1 MEGKKAYKVFR
12 FESEVR
18 WNADRRGVTCS
29 AGKPDLEVSS
39 PPEFKGEA
47 GFWTPEDMFVAS
59 VNACTLMT
67 FAAFAQHK
75 GLSIASYE
83 SDAEGVLEFQEGSY
97 RFTEVILHPHIT
109 VKSQDDV
116 DKAREIIESAH
127 QKCLITNSITAQV
140 KIFPDIRAASSTA
153 T

>member
-1 MEGKKAYKVFR
+1 MEVKKAYKVFR

-18 WNADRRGVTCS
+18 WKSGRC
-29 AGKPDLEVSS
+29 GKVCASGRPELEVSS
-39 PPEFKGEA
+39 PPVFKGEP
-47 GFWTPEDMFVAS
+47 GVWTPEDMFVAS

-75 GLSIASYE
+75 GLDVAGYE

-97 RFTEVILHPHIT
+97 RFTEIILHPHIT

-127 QKCLITNSITAQV
+127 QKCLISNSITAQV
-140 KIFPDIRAASSTA
+140 KVFPDFHVAVAAN
-153 T
+153 

>member
-1 MEGKKAYKVFR
+1 MEVKKAYKVFR

-18 WNADRRGVTCS
+18 WKSGRRGLICS
-29 AGKPDLEVSS
+29 SGKPEVEVSS

-47 GFWTPEDMFVAS
+47 GIWTPEDMFVAS
-59 VNACTLMT
+59 VNVCTLMT
-67 FAAFAQHK
+67 FAAFAENK
-75 GLSIASYE
+75 GLAVAAYE

-97 RFTEVILHPHIT
+97 RFTEIILHPHIV

-127 QKCLITNSITAQV
+127 RKCLITNSITAQV
-140 KIFPDIRAASSTA
+140 KVFPDIRVATAA
-153 T
+153 